1 MARQRYIAVGNTWVP
16 AAEFAPE
23 PQVHHVIPDIQPYQA
38 MAIDCKTGTAP
49 MITSRAEHREF
60 LKRNN
65 LMEIGTEVK
74 AHMDQRIRKEL
85 PRDPRLKERL
95 IEVAQKHR
103 FYN

>member
-1 MARQRYIAVGNTWVP
+1 MRKRYIAVGGTWVP
-16 AAEFAPE
+16 ADQFESTPE
-23 PQVHHVIPDIQPYQA
+23 THHVMPDIRPYQA

-49 MITSRAEHREF
+49 VITSRAEHREF

-65 LMEIGTEVK
+65 LQEIGNEVK
-74 AHMDQRIRKEL
+74 AHMEQRRPV

-95 IEVAQKHR
+95 VEVAQKYR